1 MRDTKRDRE
10 RAHSAV
16 SRAKR
21 RGDLPA
27 LSTLRCHDCGK
38 PAECY
43 HHYLGYAPEYRLHV
57 QALCHSCHLKRTYVE
72 YAPRKRG
79 RRKDMAL
86 RKRVERLLIAG
97 MLPPEIAVRL
107 GISRQR
113 VGQLV
118 QELGFKRAYRRN
130 GKEAS

>member
-1 MRDTKRDRE
+1 
-10 RAHSAV
+10 
-16 SRAKR
+16 
-21 RGDLPA
+21 
-27 LSTLRCHDCGK
+27 
-38 PAECY
+38 
-43 HHYLGYAPEYRLHV
+43 
-57 QALCHSCHLKRTYVE
+57 
-72 YAPRKRG
+72 
-79 RRKDMAL
+79 MAL